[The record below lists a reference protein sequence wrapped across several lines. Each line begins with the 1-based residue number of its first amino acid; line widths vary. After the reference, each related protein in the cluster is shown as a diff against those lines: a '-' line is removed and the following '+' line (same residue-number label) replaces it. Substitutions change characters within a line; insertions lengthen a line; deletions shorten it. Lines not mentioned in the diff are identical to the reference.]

1 MKLDVDAARQAMKEK
16 LASKFVFIS
25 PHYDDAVGSCACLID
40 LLIREKYDVDIVTVF
55 SQQYFGNKSELAQNI
70 INFCGLEDGVIER
83 KIENQRACLYLHVND
98 INLLFYDAIYR
109 KDTYGGWLYNSFV
122 ELFDKV
128 NEQDNML
135 LQMLLQKI
143 QSKYIPHK
151 TFLFFPSAKGGHVD
165 HKIVNQVG
173 FLLKNIGYNIAFY
186 DEFSYNENYD
196 YMSGLDRRKLF
207 FSADELHIKINAA
220 KFYKSQHCILFQ
232 NKTVEEYYI
241 NMNQLNDKWFEL
253 YYIFP
258 GEEDLADMI
267 PFESET

>member
-1 MKLDVDAARQAMKEK
+1 MKEK

-109 KDTYGGWLYNSFV
+109 KDTYGRWLYNSFV

-241 NMNQLNDKWFEL
+241 NTNQLNDKWFEL

-258 GEEDLADMI
+258 GEGDLADMI

>member
-1 MKLDVDAARQAMKEK
+1 MNR
-16 LASKFVFIS
+16 
-25 PHYDDAVGSCACLID
+25 
-40 LLIREKYDVDIVTVF
+40 
-55 SQQYFGNKSELAQNI
+55 I
-70 INFCGLEDGVIER
+70 ICCYRCCFKR
-83 KIENQRACLYLHVND
+83 FRVN
-98 INLLFYDAIYR
+98 IYR
-109 KDTYGGWLYNSFV
+109 IKHF
-122 ELFDKV
+122 F
-128 NEQDNML
+128 
-135 LQMLLQKI
+135 
-143 QSKYIPHK
+143 
-151 TFLFFPSAKGGHVD
+151 FFPSAKGGHVD

-258 GEEDLADMI
+258 GEGDLADMI